1 MLRPYLGRVF
11 LVLWNTTLRAAFRQ
25 PFSNCMSTPRLA
37 IIGCGAIAERFHAP
51 AIRRDKRLLAGL
63 ILVDPDPK
71 RAEAV
76 AGAAG
81 GGVIARSHHDIL
93 DRVDGVIITAPHHL
107 HAPIASDCIAAGKPV
122 LCEKPLSGTF
132 AEAGALVDLAAA
144 RGVPLALNNTRR
156 LFPTHREVA
165 RLISD
170 GTLGDL
176 RRIEFEDGDKFDWPL
191 TSPALFGVRGG
202 GRGILLDIGAHVVD
216 LVCWW
221 LGGQPEITRYE
232 DDALGGTEAW
242 AGVHLRRGAATAEIR
257 LSWLGKLKNGFVVEG
272 DRGRV
277 TGGIYDWRT
286 LSLTSGGRERTI
298 TLQSRAVK
306 YDDFARDLLANFCA
320 VIESGAQPL
329 VSGTDVLPGLDVIER
344 CYAQRT
350 RVAMPWFDA
359 WSKVAS

>member
-1 MLRPYLGRVF
+1 
-11 LVLWNTTLRAAFRQ
+11 
-25 PFSNCMSTPRLA
+25 MSTPRLA

-51 AIRRDKRLLAGL
+51 AIRRDSRLLDGL
-63 ILVDPDPK
+63 ILVDPDRR

-81 GGVIARSHHDIL
+81 GGAIAQSHHDVL

-107 HAPIASDCIAAGKPV
+107 HAPIARDCIAAGKPV

-132 AEAGALVDLAAA
+132 AEARSLVDLAASQ
-144 RGVPLALNNTRR
+144 GVPLALNNTRR

-170 GTLGDL
+170 GTLGAV

-221 LGGQPEITRYE
+221 LGGLPEITKYE
-232 DDALGGTEAW
+232 DDAMGGTEAY
-242 AGVHLRRGAATAEIR
+242 AGVSLACGAATAEIR

-272 DRGRV
+272 ERGRL

-286 LSLTSGGRERTI
+286 LSLSAGGRERTI
-298 TLQSRAVK
+298 KLQSRATK
-306 YDDFARDLLANFCA
+306 YDDFAREILTNFCA
-320 VIESGAQPL
+320 VIEQGAPPL
-329 VSGTDVLPGLDVIER
+329 VSGADVLPGLEVIER
-344 CYAQRT
+344 CYARRT

-359 WSKVAS
+359 WEKVAS